1 MRKGVLAI
9 VGVAALLGGWA
20 VWRSPTAALVSLKL
34 ALDRRDLSAVERV
47 LDYRAL
53 TDAALSRLVDG
64 RPEEPADIRLV
75 LRGENAWVPALSSAR
90 GYLRI
95 RLERGVERLVEDPEH
110 GLELSWEDLRRA
122 LTSLRRSGSVA
133 RFRVPGPNG
142 EEYIIRMRQARGRW
156 KIVAIDRDGEPILLG
171 PADTQPPAATAD
183 SGAAGGNG
191 NGAAPEEAVADA
203 DGVERDAA
211 EEHLGALVDE
221 ASELVRALPHPPRP
235 RTGKQSPFLR
245 KLPDGAWTV
254 QVASTVD
261 AVEADLEREWLDSV
275 GEPAYIE
282 EAEIRGRTWRRVMV
296 GRYPTRA
303 GAEETLE
310 RLTEQGGEP
319 DATAR
324 R

>member
-9 VGVAALLGGWA
+9 GGIAALLGGWV

-34 ALDRRDLSAVERV
+34 ALDRRDLSAVERA

-53 TDAALSRLVDG
+53 TDASLSRLVDG

-75 LRGENAWVPALSSAR
+75 LRGENAWVPAISSAR
-90 GYLRI
+90 AYLRI
-95 RLERGVERLVEDPEH
+95 RLERGVEQLVEDPEH
-110 GLELSWEDLRRA
+110 ALDASWEDLRRA
-122 LTSLRRSGSVA
+122 LGSLRRSGSVA
-133 RFRVPGPNG
+133 RFRLPGRNG
-142 EEYIIRMRQARGRW
+142 EEYVIRMRQARGRW
-156 KIVAIDRDGEPILLG
+156 KIVAVDRDGEPILLG
-171 PADTQPPAATAD
+171 PADTRPPVATVD

-191 NGAAPEEAVADA
+191 NGGAPEEAVADA
-203 DGVERDAA
+203 EVIDPDAA
-211 EEHLGALVDE
+211 EAHLGALVDE
-221 ASELVRALPHPPRP
+221 GSQLVRALPHPRP

-245 KLPDGAWTV
+245 KLPDGTWTV

-261 AVEADLEREWLDSV
+261 AVEADLQREWLDSV
-275 GEPAYIE
+275 GEPAYVE
-282 EAEIRGRTWRRVMV
+282 EAEVRGRTWRRVLV

-303 GAEETLE
+303 DAEETLA
-310 RLTEQGGEP
+310 RLMDQGGEP

>member
-20 VWRSPTAALVSLKL
+20 VWRSPTAALVSLKM

-110 GLELSWEDLRRA
+110 ALEVSWEDLRRA
-122 LTSLRRSGSVA
+122 LASLRRSGSVA
-133 RFRVPGPNG
+133 RFRIPGRNG
-142 EEYIIRMRQARGRW
+142 EEYVIRMRQARGRW
-156 KIVAIDRDGEPILLG
+156 KIVGIDRDGEPILLG

-191 NGAAPEEAVADA
+191 DGTAPEEAVADA
-203 DGVERDAA
+203 EVVEPDAA
-211 EEHLGALVDE
+211 EAHLGALVDE
-221 ASELVRALPHPPRP
+221 ASELVRALPRARP

-245 KLPDGAWTV
+245 KLPDGTWTV

-282 EAEIRGRTWRRVMV
+282 EAEVRGRTWRRVMV
-296 GRYPTRA
+296 GRYPTRVA
-303 GAEETLE
+303 AEETLA

>member
-47 LDYRAL
+47 LDSRAL

-110 GLELSWEDLRRA
+110 GLEVSWEDLRRA

-133 RFRVPGPNG
+133 RFRIPGPNG
-142 EEYIIRMRQARGRW
+142 EEYIIRMRQARSRW

-183 SGAAGGNG
+183 SGAAGNG
-191 NGAAPEEAVADA
+191 NGSAPEQAVADA
-203 DGVERDAA
+203 EPDAA

-221 ASELVRALPHPPRP
+221 ASELVRALPHPPRS
-235 RTGKQSPFLR
+235 RTGRQSPFLR
-245 KLPDGAWTV
+245 KLPDGTWTV

-275 GEPAYIE
+275 GEPAYLE

-303 GAEETLE
+303 DAEETLE
-310 RLTEQGGEP
+310 RLREQGGEP